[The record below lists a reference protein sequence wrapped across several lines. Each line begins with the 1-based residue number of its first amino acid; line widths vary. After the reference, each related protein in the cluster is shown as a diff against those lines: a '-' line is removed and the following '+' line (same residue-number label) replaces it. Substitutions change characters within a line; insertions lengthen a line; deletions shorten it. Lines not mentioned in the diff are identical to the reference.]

1 MKIEIFKKFYLLEVE
16 IIDKINN
23 ENSKSRPPER
33 VNK

>member
-23 ENSKSRPPER
+23 ENSKFCPPER